1 MSGFEAVWLLKKCT
15 VTLQDAMKLDVGG
28 SSSLKRLEAGLPDCI
43 YQCTWKIPTYDTIH
57 YRCIPSYRRLLGNGE
72 MVCASSL
79 AGELDLISATVS

>member
-43 YQCTWKIPTYDTIH
+43 YQCTWKIPTIRYITDEYQATGGLSVVV
-57 YRCIPSYRRLLGNGE
+57 RW
-72 MVCASSL
+72 CAL
-79 AGELDLISATVS
+79 AR